1 MEDLSL
7 ATSYIKRQYNVYN
20 CSKYMYTAAFWIVCL
35 YFFFPQTAGVIFYW
49 LFLGILS
56 AIGIGSGIPTGA
68 LYLFPYVAATAA
80 THNVMETMLMTAI
93 PTLSWGFGTAIG
105 EAPPYFMAQ
114 SIQDRPEIVNMK
126 EKMMPFI
133 QKYGVKG
140 VFLMACYPNLTFDA
154 CGIVCGLID
163 LPFWK
168 FFGATAAGKTLVK
181 APAQVLFVACVS
193 KGLMR
198 STSSFPI
205 VPPSFLM
212 NLFQIVSIAFLLYF
226 GGLCVYDMALKE
238 KEYINKMK
246 IK

>member
-7 ATSYIKRQYNVYN
+7 ATSYIKRQYVYN

-35 YFFFPQTAGVIFYW
+35 YSIFPETVGVVLYW

-68 LYLFPYVAATAA
+68 LYLFPYVATTAA
-80 THNVMETMLMTAI
+80 KHNVMETMLMTAI

-105 EAPPYFMAQ
+105 EAPPYFMAK

-154 CGIVCGLID
+154 CGLVCGLNG
-163 LPFWK
+163 LSFWK

-193 KGLMR
+193 KGLIR
-198 STSSFPI
+198 SSSIPI
-205 VPPSFLM
+205 PLFITH
-212 NLFQIVSIAFLLYF
+212 LFQVVSIAFLLYF
-226 GGLCVYDMALKE
+226 GGMCVHDMALKE
-238 KEYINKMK
+238 KAYNNKMK
-246 IK
+246 IT